1 MTGPYLVIGS
11 DPPLTLLSVGEHA
24 PGLSYPII
32 TGLGAIRRPAD
43 GSEAANVSIDLD
55 NHEGQVSRLFA
66 VPPLRALATLYGAD
80 GSEWFRGW
88 ITAVALDDS
97 ATLTVQA

>member
-1 MTGPYLVIGS
+1 MTGPYLRIDA
-11 DPPLTLLSVGEHA
+11 DPPITLLSVGDHA
-24 PGLSYPII
+24 PGLSYPVISSI
-32 TGLGAIRRPAD
+32 GAIRRPAD

-66 VPPLRALATLYGAD
+66 VPPLRALATVYGAD